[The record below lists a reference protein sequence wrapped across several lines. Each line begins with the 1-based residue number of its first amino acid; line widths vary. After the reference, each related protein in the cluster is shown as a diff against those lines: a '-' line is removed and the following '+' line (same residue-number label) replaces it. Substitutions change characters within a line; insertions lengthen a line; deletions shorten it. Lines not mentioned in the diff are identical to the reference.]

1 MSRISKVGRSSLQN
15 DHEFAI
21 FAERMNETGRVFFP
35 IAVKPGVVPPRI
47 LPPEDDED
55 VSCASD
61 EWLDSCFRE
70 YIERRKS
77 FETRYKSKKQFLI
90 RLSLYTIGFLF
101 ILWAIWPVWDFFK
114 MFFAVSSDDPLDEYY
129 STLSVS
135 TEAKPQEI
143 KKAYRD
149 AIRKW
154 HPDNNPQCGD
164 YCKDQVIKIQKAH
177 DVLLS
182 RGDQRFVLAKIESER
197 ANEIRSFILF
207 RMYQMAGSSAKQ
219 LNAIITLLIGHHL
232 RGSEA
237 QFVGIG
243 CNLFTFLFFT
253 LFEVTHFGANWVTL
267 LQLGYH
273 VLSVIKPNAEKFL
286 EEKAIRASHIDLA
299 RETLMTIIPVSIF
312 YLGSFFINAGTVVET
327 VMEMTF
333 GCLYILAF
341 LNRFTPNIRDNI
353 VMRKCSISHAY
364 LSQTAPRVTL
374 PKFIFTEIG
383 FMLDDLFV
391 HTAGISFFPRVVVY
405 LIHFLYVFQMVTL
418 PLDLPVSFRRKKK
431 ASHVDEVVEEIPH
444 RRGTVEKGF
453 QPSEKRKNRVE
464 SPVEESVSKSWE
476 TNTDGREAAESL
488 THTTKEYRTT
498 EPLKAESSFY
508 DVERTLPPPPPSQ
521 PLSKEE
527 IAMFANLDKEGVLWI
542 DIPYLKYGYLNPK
555 GKKANSKDD
564 DGSEEMMALFVTSDL
579 QRLAVMHVTKSST
592 GQHSNPK
599 FVRLVHDP
607 DMCRI
612 IAIDGGPDALRQL
625 KGGNQLTP
633 LPPNFYQTL
642 FGPVQHKLT
651 NSQIWRY
658 SVDIYQSRL
667 FSYMELGGI
676 VLAFFCTLVFI
687 MLTSPSMI
695 TILRSTKELQSTQKP
710 HVYQRFVPYLPEEH
724 ILNHVSAGLLT
735 VRKEIALITPDFWD
749 AVRQLH
755 KLTAAQQ
762 KQKTEK

>member
-1 MSRISKVGRSSLQN
+1 MGRSSLQN
-15 DHEFAI
+15 DPEFAI
-21 FAERMNETGRVFFP
+21 FAERMNETGRVFLP
-35 IAVKPGVVPPRI
+35 ISVKPGVVPPRI
-47 LPPEDDED
+47 LPPEDGVD
-55 VSCASD
+55 VSSASD

-77 FETRYKSKKQFLI
+77 FEARYKSKNQFLI
-90 RLSLYTIGFLF
+90 RLALYTIGFLF
-101 ILWAIWPVWDFFK
+101 ILWTIWPVWDFFK
-114 MFFAVSSDDPLDEYY
+114 MFFTVSSDDPLDEYY

-182 RGDQRFVLAKIESER
+182 RGDQRFVLANIESER
-197 ANEIRSFILF
+197 AHEIRSFILF

-219 LNAIITLLIGHHL
+219 LNSILTILIGHHL
-232 RGSEA
+232 RGNEA
-237 QFVGIG
+237 QYLGIG

-253 LFEVTHFGANWVTL
+253 MFEVTHFGSNWVML

-273 VLSVIKPNAEKFL
+273 VLSIVKPNAERFL
-286 EEKAIRASHIDLA
+286 EEKAIRASYIDLA
-299 RETLMTIIPVSIF
+299 RETTMMVIPVCIF
-312 YLGSFFINAGTVVET
+312 YFGSFFVKNEGFVET
-327 VMEMTF
+327 AMEMTF
-333 GCLYILAF
+333 GCLYVLAF

-364 LSQTAPRVTL
+364 LSQAAPRVTL

-391 HTAGISFFPRVVVY
+391 HTAGISFFPRVLVY
-405 LIHFLYVFQMVTL
+405 LAHFLYVFQMITL

-431 ASHVDEVVEEIPH
+431 SARPDSVVEEELPPRH
-444 RRGTVEKGF
+444 SAVEKRVSLS
-453 QPSEKRKNRVE
+453 SEKESSRVE
-464 SPVEESVSKSWE
+464 SPLQESVSVRSDTNSAKREE
-476 TNTDGREAAESL
+476 TS
-488 THTTKEYRTT
+488 TTPRDTREYRTT
-498 EPLKAESSFY
+498 ERLKTESSEMESSFY
-508 DVERTLPPPPPSQ
+508 DVESTLPPAPPSQ

-527 IAMFANLDKEGVLWI
+527 IGMFANLDKEGVLWM
-542 DIPYLKYGYLNPK
+542 DVPYLKYGFMNPK
-555 GKKANSKDD
+555 GKKNSSED
-564 DGSEEMMALFVTSDL
+564 DGSEEIMALRVTSDL

-592 GQHSNPK
+592 GQLSNPK
-599 FVRLVHDP
+599 LIKLVHDP
-607 DMCRI
+607 EMCRL
-612 IAIDGGPDALRQL
+612 IAIDGGPEALSQI
-625 KGGNQLTP
+625 KGNQLAP

-642 FGPVQHKLT
+642 FGPIQHKLT

-667 FSYMELGGI
+667 FTFKDLAGI
-676 VLAFFCTLVFI
+676 VLAFFCTLALVFF
-687 MLTSPSMI
+687 LSPSMI

-735 VRKEIALITPDFWD
+735 IRREIALITPDFGD
-749 AVRQLH
+749 ALRQLQ
-755 KLTAAQQ
+755 KLTSQQQ
-762 KQKTEK
+762 KQKAGKE